1 MDDELSDGAQVVRK
15 LNSRRRS
22 EGFKR
27 PGFMQLVKM
36 DNSEVT
42 SEKDRSQMI
51 MTPHTN
57 NAGDTM

>member
-1 MDDELSDGAQVVRK
+1 MVGK
-15 LNSRRRS
+15 INSRRKS

-36 DNSEVT
+36 DSSEVT
-42 SEKDRSQMI
+42 SEKDRSQLI
-51 MTPHTN
+51 MTPNTN